1 MSGFSLMGHVWDVL
15 QLLQA
20 SYDAL
25 GFEKVLSLTA
35 SFIFVGVFLLQF
47 FSIYR
52 HGGREAV
59 VSMLTWVLVAGLCT
73 VLAGYYWQQQR
84 DFFQVVL
91 LLILTVGALICVLMS
106 YMARSTIAE
115 EVVRRQMESTG
126 AREISHDDEMDQA
139 IVAMRDRLA
148 LARKRK
154 EPVSG

>member
-15 QLLQA
+15 QILQA

-59 VSMLTWVLVAGLCT
+59 VSMLTWFLVAGLCT

-84 DFFQVVL
+84 DFFQVIL
-91 LLILTVGALICVLMS
+91 LLILTAGALSCLLMS
-106 YMARSTIAE
+106 YMARNTIAE
-115 EVVRRQMESTG
+115 EVVRRQAESTVM
-126 AREISHDDEMDQA
+126 ATHPDPMDQA

-154 EPVSG
+154 EHA

>member
-15 QLLQA
+15 QVLQA

-59 VSMLTWVLVAGLCT
+59 VSMLTWFLVAGLCT

-84 DFFQVVL
+84 DFFQVIL
-91 LLILTVGALICVLMS
+91 LLILTAGALSCLLMS
-106 YMARSTIAE
+106 YMARNTIAE
-115 EVVRRQMESTG
+115 EVVRRQTEST
-126 AREISHDDEMDQA
+126 AMAAHPDSMDQA
-139 IVAMRDRLA
+139 IAAMRDRLA

-154 EPVSG
+154 EHA